1 MEGCFEIHL
10 NSSQEIE
17 EIQVGHGKKYLIFHS
32 LGQSY

>member
-1 MEGCFEIHL
+1 MERCTEIHL

-17 EIQVGHGKKYLIFHS
+17 EIQVGQDKKYLIFHN